1 MDLKKL
7 NVQEMNKKE
16 LTIIQGGGDIVRAI
30 WYVIGLVS
38 GAYGN
43 AIQNERTDGGTVVN
57 WKN

>member
-16 LTIIQGGGDIVRAI
+16 MKKIEGGGDIVRAI
-30 WYVIGLVS
+30 WYVIGLVG

-43 AIQNERTDGGTVVN
+43 AI
-57 WKN
+57 

>member
-30 WYVIGLVS
+30 WYVIGLVG